1 LTLVLLGL
9 LACINA
15 PSGQGHSHGHGHGG
29 AHAHDDDAIA
39 ITRWTDAHELFVEID
54 APIAGQRF
62 AYHAHVTRL
71 ADNRG
76 ATSGVLT
83 LTFEEDGFAVES
95 HADPAVV
102 SPGVFSG
109 HATAP
114 AVSGRYLLRAT
125 FIDADEAVS
134 WEGATV
140 EVGDGEPGVHPPE
153 PEGEISFRKEA
164 QWQIPFAVM
173 RAGEVSLA
181 SDIRAPAMVESAPA
195 STILVAAPVSGL
207 LAWSDEMPV
216 VGREVT
222 GGERLAMLIP
232 AGEAEHWG
240 RLQADLATAR
250 VDRELAD
257 KELARVEDLV
267 NRELLSERRL
277 EEARAQVERSTAE
290 ISATSRR
297 VSALTSRGT
306 GAVAIRAPADG
317 MIVSV
322 GAHHGVSVAAGDP
335 LVSVSTGPE
344 VLIEGH
350 VHNRS
355 RADLSGVASL
365 TVMRG
370 DWDAP
375 RDLLAAGGR
384 VLGDRLVFDP
394 QTLSAPIHVLVER
407 DMGLAVGDLVEL
419 HVGVGERT
427 PRLAV
432 PRSAVV
438 EINGRDVLFV
448 QKTGESFTRRRV
460 TVGASDAAHVE
471 ILSGLE
477 PGERVVVEGGF
488 DVHVASLS
496 GALESHRH

>member
-1 LTLVLLGL
+1 LTLALLWL
-9 LACINA
+9 LAC
-15 PSGQGHSHGHGHGG
+15 SGSPPDHGHGHSHGGG
-29 AHAHDDDAIA
+29 HAHGEDDSAIA
-39 ITRWTDAHELFVEID
+39 ITRWTDAHELFAELD

-62 AYHAHVTRL
+62 GYHAHVTRL
-71 ADNRG
+71 ADNHA

-83 LTFEEDGFAVES
+83 LAFEEDGFAVES
-95 HADPAVV
+95 HADQVV
-102 SPGVFSG
+102 ARPGVFAG

-114 AVSGRYLLRAT
+114 AKAGRYTLRVT
-125 FIDADEAVS
+125 YIDADETAEWDGTAV
-134 WEGATV
+134 V
-140 EVGDGEPGVHPPE
+140 VGDGEPAEYVRKE
-153 PEGEISFRKEA
+153 DGEIVFLKET
-164 QWQIPFAVM
+164 QWQIPFAVEP
-173 RAGEVSLA
+173 AGEVSLA
-181 SDIRAPAMVESAPA
+181 ADISAPAMVESAPA
-195 STILVAAPVSGL
+195 STTIVAAPVAGL

-216 VGREVT
+216 VGREVRED
-222 GGERLAMLIP
+222 ERLAMLIP
-232 AGEAEHWG
+232 AGAAGHWG

-250 VDRELAD
+250 VDRELANQ
-257 KELARVEDLV
+257 ELARVEDLAS
-267 NRELLSERRL
+267 RDLLPRRRL
-277 EEARAQVERSTAE
+277 EEARARVERAAAE
-290 ISATSRR
+290 VSATSRR
-297 VSALTSRGT
+297 VSALTSSGT
-306 GAVAIRAPADG
+306 GAVSIRAPADG
-317 MIVSV
+317 LVVSV

-335 LVSVSTGPE
+335 LLSVSTGPE

-350 VHNRS
+350 VHNRTHT
-355 RADLSGVASL
+355 DLAGVASL

-375 RDLLAAGGR
+375 RDLLAAGGQ

-394 QTLSAPIHVLVER
+394 RTLSAPIHVLVER

-460 TVGASDAAHVE
+460 TLGASDAAHIE
-471 ILSGLE
+471 ILSGLAS
-477 PGERVVVEGGF
+477 GERVVVEGGF

-496 GALESHRH
+496 GTLESHRH